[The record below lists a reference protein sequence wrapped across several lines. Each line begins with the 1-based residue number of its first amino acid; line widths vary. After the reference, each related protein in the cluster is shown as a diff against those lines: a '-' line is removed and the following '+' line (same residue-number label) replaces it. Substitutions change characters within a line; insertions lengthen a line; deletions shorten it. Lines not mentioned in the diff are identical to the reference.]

1 VHYYLSFIKHD
12 RDDEHGFARLQCLNR
27 YGSLLPQKV
36 LEAIFARTREELR
49 EHSYLFA
56 MEYDKIFTEFS
67 VFNYR
72 IDRLMLNTSTR
83 EAWVIDFKTGA
94 IHEQEQVDTYVAA
107 LQKLPAFSGYSFRS
121 SYVKLEI

>member
-1 VHYYLSFIKHD
+1 M
-12 RDDEHGFARLQCLNR
+12 QCLNR